1 MNLVAK
7 QMANDRS
14 AISNS
19 YTVKKGNQVMKSIEN
34 IFDCTVSDDDANGLL
49 GQMFAASI
57 IGMLL
62 AITLYMGVFYCL

>member
-14 AISNS
+14 AIFNS
-19 YTVKKGNQVMKSIEN
+19 YTVKKGNQEMKCIEN
-34 IFDCTVSDDDANGLL
+34 IFDCTVSGEDANNLL

-62 AITLYMGVFYCL
+62 AIALYMGVFYCL

>member
-1 MNLVAK
+1 MTWWQE

-19 YTVKKGNQVMKSIEN
+19 YTVKKGDQVMKFTES
-34 IFDCTVSDDDANGLL
+34 IFDCTVSGEDANGLL

-62 AITLYMGVFYCL
+62 AIALYMGVFYCL

>member
-1 MNLVAK
+1 
-7 QMANDRS
+7 MANDRS

-19 YTVKKGNQVMKSIEN
+19 YTVRKGNQEMKFTES

-57 IGMLL
+57 IGMLMSIAVYL
-62 AITLYMGVFYCL
+62 GVFYCL